1 MAIEF
6 ATIDFETTGL
16 SAKLDRVIE
25 VGIVRTTA
33 DGRILRE
40 YSSLVN
46 PSRDVGRTDIH
57 GITAGMLR
65 DAPTFAQIAGDVAL
79 MLNGAVMVAHNAS
92 FDARFLD
99 AELERMSCARE
110 DIDALCTLELMFAG
124 FPAGPRR
131 LVDCCVEYGV
141 SVLEAHSALDDA
153 RMASQLLH
161 FLLKKVD
168 VHVFPD
174 PISISTDVVGSGH
187 SLARSTVKNPRSSEA
202 NFLADLVARLPTSNP
217 TGLVSAVSVAQY
229 LNLLD
234 RVLEDRKIDKS
245 EAESLHSFATEMNL
259 SLDKV
264 AGLHASYVANL
275 CSVARQ
281 DGVVTEFERNDLQLV
296 SNLLNVSDW
305 EPLLEMN
312 ALPSDQKINSPMLA
326 PGLAV
331 CFTGEMTV
339 PRETLEERARS
350 LELVVKTGVSKKV
363 DILVVADSDSM
374 STKARKARELGI
386 RIVSEAVFLQL
397 LATGELPA

>member
-1 MAIEF
+1 M
-6 ATIDFETTGL
+6 
-16 SAKLDRVIE
+16 
-25 VGIVRTTA
+25 
-33 DGRILRE
+33 
-40 YSSLVN
+40 
-46 PSRDVGRTDIH
+46 
-57 GITAGMLR
+57 
-65 DAPTFAQIAGDVAL
+65 
-79 MLNGAVMVAHNAS
+79 
-92 FDARFLD
+92 
-99 AELERMSCARE
+99 
-110 DIDALCTLELMFAG
+110 
-124 FPAGPRR
+124 
-131 LVDCCVEYGV
+131 
-141 SVLEAHSALDDA
+141 
-153 RMASQLLH
+153 
-161 FLLKKVD
+161 
-168 VHVFPD
+168 
-174 PISISTDVVGSGH
+174 
-187 SLARSTVKNPRSSEA
+187 
-202 NFLADLVARLPTSNP
+202 
-217 TGLVSAVSVAQY
+217 
-229 LNLLD
+229 
-234 RVLEDRKIDKS
+234 EDRKIEKS
-245 EAESLHSFATEMNL
+245 EAESLHLFATEMNL

-312 ALPSDQKINSPMLA
+312 EPPLDQRINSPMLA

-339 PRETLEERARS
+339 PRETLEKRAQS